1 MQKNGINKQKIFDAA
16 KIIAHLD
23 KEPTT
28 ANVREYLAFTG
39 SQTTLHKYLKEWRL
53 KCFKAYKGNDTGVIE
68 PQEVGKL
75 QIENQSLTATIEKME
90 GHSRI
95 VASEFTKTERKNV
108 ELTKQLARLET
119 QLNLLDKELSEIK
132 KDKEHSDDLYRD
144 LKEERE
150 VLLGRMEKD
159 KDQLIVSLREELQ
172 QTHQENLQKIQD
184 ISYQGHD
191 LLMRE
196 KVKTM
201 NLEEKV
207 NSLMEETTRLQ
218 QELSNANK
226 AVDPLRGRIKEM
238 QKLITENLTTEQLLE
253 HEKKQRL
260 LAFTSN

>member
-1 MQKNGINKQKIFDAA
+1 MQKNRINKQKIFDAA

-53 KCFKAYKGNDTGVIE
+53 KCFKAYKDNDVSVIE
-68 PQEVGKL
+68 PQKVSKL
-75 QIENQSLTATIEKME
+75 KTENQNLTATIEKIE
-90 GHSRI
+90 EHSRV
-95 VASEFTKTERKNV
+95 VASEFAKTERKNV
-108 ELTKQLARLET
+108 ELTKQLGRLET
-119 QLNLLDKELSEIK
+119 QLNLLDKELSELK
-132 KDKEHSDDLYRD
+132 KDKEHSDKLYRD

-150 VLLGRMEKD
+150 VLLGRMERD
-159 KDQLIVSLREELQ
+159 KDQLIASLREELQ
-172 QTHQENLQKIQD
+172 QTHQENLKKIQD
-184 ISYQGHD
+184 ISYQEHD

-196 KVKTM
+196 KVNTM

-207 NSLMEETTRLQ
+207 NSLTEETARLQ

-226 AVDPLRGRIKEM
+226 AVDPLRGRIKEL
-238 QKLITENLTTEQLLE
+238 QKLIAENLTSEQLLE

-260 LAFTSN
+260 LALKSN